1 MARQPLFRPV
11 PEQGTQIMPD
21 ICDNSQRLAVRR
33 RTCFRASSLWCIRR
47 PFCRASS
54 AREGS
59 CWSRYFSDTRS
70 IHRLLTAEVKPARLC
85 VRVAR
90 CSCTICSCTWPWHV
104 LPADNN
110 RCRYIDARQIF
121 TLEIRREYML
131 ILSARLLTLRINR
144 HRRHPRTCIL
154 RISLPKSACAREM
167 HVSENWSEIRR

>member
-1 MARQPLFRPV
+1 
-11 PEQGTQIMPD
+11 MPD
-21 ICDNSQRLAVRR
+21 ISDNSQRLAVRR
-33 RTCFRASSLWCIRR
+33 RTCFRASSLRCIRR

-54 AREGS
+54 ARDGS
-59 CWSRYFSDTRS
+59 CRSRYFSDTRS

-121 TLEIRREYML
+121 TMEIHANSFRSIIDFEDKSDKSPS
-131 ILSARLLTLRINR
+131 SAYLYFTDRFAER
-144 HRRHPRTCIL
+144 
-154 RISLPKSACAREM
+154 CAREM
-167 HVSENWSEIRR
+167 HVLAGRRFRKWDTRIKDT